1 MTKFYGRKFSIFL
14 LLLIVGALG
23 FYSPFIRTFFVTFS
37 TTIQSFYLDTKEKIE
52 EVTARHFL
60 QSQTI
65 ERLRQQVHQLEQE
78 MLTCRYDAHKY
89 HTVIKALGLEHDNH
103 ANFIPVASQGYAF
116 LGNFQQVWLK
126 SFADYNAS
134 KNYGV
139 IRNGYA
145 IGVVVAQNSRPL
157 MILAGDPACN
167 FAVYIGE
174 NRAPGI
180 AKGLDARHMIV
191 QYIPEW
197 MKLKIGDKVFTSGL
211 DQIFP
216 LGVPVGR
223 VLSLEKMQGFKNAKI
238 ELFGDTL
245 HPDYVWVVDRQ

>member
-1 MTKFYGRKFSIFL
+1 MTKFYGRKLSIFF
-14 LLLIVGALG
+14 LLLIVGVLG
-23 FYSPFIRTFFVTFS
+23 FYSPFIRNFFVAFS
-37 TTIQSFYLDTKEKIE
+37 TTIQTLYLDTKETIE
-52 EVTARHFL
+52 KATERHFL

-65 ERLRQQVHQLEQE
+65 ETLRQKVQWLEQE
-78 MLTCRYDAHKY
+78 MLTCRHDAQKY
-89 HTVIKALGLEHDNH
+89 HTMVKALGMKHDH
-103 ANFIPVASQGYAF
+103 RADFIPVASQGYAF
-116 LGNFQQVWLK
+116 LGNFQQIWLK
-126 SFADYNAS
+126 DFANYDPS

-145 IGVVVAQNSRPL
+145 IGIVVAQNDRPL

-167 FAVYIGE
+167 FAVYIGK

-180 AKGLDARHMIV
+180 AKGLDAKHMIV

-197 MKLKIGDKVFTSGL
+197 MKLEIGDQVFTSGL

-245 HPDYVWVVDRQ
+245 HPNYVWVVDQR